1 MRDLIS
7 AIGGAVKSLSNAT
20 QSGRPPVPYS
30 TDRGGLFDNND
41 VGVIGERAYDAYG
54 SVSTLFAIVSML
66 GSAFSSTQ
74 WGLYKKGPM
83 RDQARRKEIVNH
95 PIIDLWN
102 KPNPFY
108 TGRFFRMTVQQH
120 IDLVGEGV
128 ILLSTFAGIPY
139 EMWPVRPDRIKPV
152 KDPNQFLLGYIYCSE
167 DGEEVPLDKENV
179 IHIKLPNPA
188 DPFRGLG
195 PVQSALM
202 DLDSAKFSAQWNRNF
217 FINGARPGGIIE
229 VDHRMNDD
237 EWYEFTSR
245 WRSQHQG
252 VANAH
257 RVAVLENAKWHDVN
271 FSMTDMQFVELR
283 TLSREMIREAYAF
296 PKPMLGAVDD
306 VNRANAAVG
315 ERVFGRWQ
323 IVPRCD
329 LWKDIINF
337 KLIPRFTGGE
347 KLELDYVNP
356 VPIDHETE
364 NADRTSK
371 STSASVLAKTGWHPD
386 DVLEAVGLPPMRWV
400 GPVTPQ
406 QVTVTGTPQETAETE
421 EEQNLTRYGR
431 ALSTL
436 DSAELEKLER
446 IAIENA
452 QRILNRKPIEVAD
465 HPYDN
470 GQRYLA
476 VRGG

>member
-1 MRDLIS
+1 LQDLLS
-7 AIGGAVKSLSNAT
+7 ALAGVVRNAR
-20 QSGRPPVPYS
+20 SGSKTDRPPVPYS
-30 TDRGGLFDNND
+30 TDRGGLFGNSDSE
-41 VGVIGERAYDAYG
+41 VIGDRAYDAYG
-54 SVSTLFAIVSML
+54 SVSTLFAIVSLL
-66 GSAFSSTQ
+66 GSAFSSTE
-74 WGLYKKGPM
+74 WGLYRKGPK
-83 RDQARRKEIVNH
+83 RDKARRKEIMAH

-102 KPNPFY
+102 NPNPFY
-108 TGRFFRMTVQQH
+108 TGRFFRMTVQQY

-128 ILLSTFAGIPY
+128 ILLSTFGGIPY
-139 EMWPVRPDRIKPV
+139 HMWCVRPDRIKPV
-152 KDPNQFLLGYIYCSE
+152 KDAKEYLLGYIYTSE
-167 DGEEVPLDKENV
+167 DGEEVPLDLENV
-179 IHIKLPNPA
+179 IHIKMPNPK

-202 DLDSAKFSAQWNRNF
+202 DLDAAKYSAQWNRNF

-229 VDHRMNDD
+229 VDHRMGD
-237 EWYEFTSR
+237 EEWLQFTQR

-283 TLSREMIREAYAF
+283 TLSREMIREAFAF
-296 PKPMLGAVDD
+296 PKPMLGSVDD

-329 LWKDIINF
+329 LWKDILNF
-337 KLIPRFTGGE
+337 QLIRRFTGGE
-347 KLELDYVNP
+347 KLELDYINP

-364 NADRTSK
+364 NATRTSK
-371 STSASVLAKTGWHPD
+371 VNGAALLAKTGWNPD
-386 DVLEAVGLPPMRWV
+386 DALEAMELPPMRWV
-400 GPVTPQ
+400 GPAQPQ
-406 QVTVTGTPQETAETE
+406 RVTVTGEPRETTEAE
-421 EEQNLTRYGR
+421 QADNLSRYGQ
-431 ALSTL
+431 AFASM
-436 DSAELEKLER
+436 DHVELERLER
-446 IAIENA
+446 IAIDNA
-452 QRILNRKPIEVAD
+452 QRALRNKPIEIAD

-476 VRGG
+476 VRGD

>member
-1 MRDLIS
+1 MQDLIS
-7 AIGGAVKSLSNAT
+7 ALAGTMRRVTNARQQT
-20 QSGRPPVPYS
+20 GMPPVPYS
-30 TDRGGLFDNND
+30 SDRGGLFANND
-41 VGVIGERAYDAYG
+41 EVIGERAYDAYG

-66 GSAFSSTQ
+66 GSAFASTE
-74 WGLYKKGPM
+74 WGLYRKGPK
-83 RDQARRKEIVNH
+83 RDKARRKEILDH
-95 PIIDLWN
+95 PIISLWN

-128 ILLSTFAGIPY
+128 IILSTFGGIPY

-152 KDPNQFLLGYIYCSE
+152 KNARKFLLGYIYTSE
-167 DGEEVPLDKENV
+167 DGEEVPLPRENV

-202 DLDSAKFSAQWNRNF
+202 DLDAAKYSAQWNRNF

-229 VDHRMNDD
+229 VDHRMSD
-237 EWYEFTSR
+237 EEWNTFTAR

-257 RVAVLENAKWHDVN
+257 RVAVLENAKWHDVK

-283 TLSREMIREAYAF
+283 TLSREMIREAFAF
-296 PKPMLGAVDD
+296 PKPMLGSVDD
-306 VNRANAAVG
+306 VNRANSLVG

-337 KLIPRFTGGE
+337 NLVPRFTGTE

-356 VPIDHETE
+356 VPVDHEAE
-364 NADRTSK
+364 NAERNSKTS
-371 STSASVLAKTGWHPD
+371 SAANLVKVGYHPD
-386 DVLEAVGLPPMRWV
+386 DAAEACGLPPMRWV
-400 GPVTPQ
+400 GIPKGANQ
-406 QVTVTGTPQETAETE
+406 GRDAEGEDNRETE
-421 EEQNLTRYGR
+421 EMEEEKNIIKPYRRAKSYLDLAPYEPVNEFAYNLWEGGNHE
-431 ALSTL
+431 STL
-436 DSAELEKLER
+436 T
-446 IAIENA
+446 NA
-452 QRILNRKPIEVAD
+452 F
-465 HPYDN
+465 
-470 GQRYLA
+470 
-476 VRGG
+476 

>member
-7 AIGGAVKSLSNAT
+7 AIGGAVKSLTNAT
-20 QSGRPPVPYS
+20 QSGRPPVPFS
-30 TDRGGLFDNND
+30 SDRGGLFGND
-41 VGVIGERAYDAYG
+41 DAGVIGERAYDAYG

-66 GSAFSSTQ
+66 GSAFASTQ
-74 WGLYKKGPM
+74 WGLYKKGPK
-83 RDQARRKEIVNH
+83 RDQARRKEVLNH

-102 KPNPFY
+102 NPNPFY

-139 EMWPVRPDRIKPV
+139 EMWAVRPDRIKPV
-152 KDPNQFLLGYIYCSE
+152 KDPNAFLLGYIYCGE
-167 DGEEVPLDKENV
+167 DGEEVPLEIENV
-179 IHIKLPNPA
+179 IHIKMPNPA

-195 PVQSALM
+195 AVQSALM
-202 DLDSAKFSAQWNRNF
+202 DIDSAMYSAQWNRNF

-229 VDHRMNDD
+229 VDHRMNDE
-237 EWYEFTSR
+237 EWLQFTQR

-283 TLSREMIREAYAF
+283 ELSREMIREAFAF
-296 PKPMLGAVDD
+296 PKPMLGSVDD

-364 NADRTSK
+364 NATRTSK
-371 STSASVLAKTGWHPD
+371 VNGAVGLAKAGWSPD
-386 DVLEAVGLPPMRWV
+386 DALEAMELPPMRWV
-400 GPVTPQ
+400 GPPQPQ
-406 QVTVTGTPQETAETE
+406 QVTVTGAPQEPTPE
-421 EEQNLTRYGR
+421 EENLTRYG
-431 ALSTL
+431 AAFATL
-436 DSAELEKLER
+436 DNVELEKLER
-446 IAIENA
+446 KAIENA
-452 QRILNRKPIEVAD
+452 QRILSRKPIALAD

>member
-1 MRDLIS
+1 MEDLITKLANS
-7 AIGGAVKSLSNAT
+7 FKRVSNVQRT
-20 QSGRPPVPYS
+20 SGPPIPFS
-30 TDRGGLFDNND
+30 NDRGGMFASNEEI
-41 VGVIGERAYDAYG
+41 IGDRAYDAYG

-66 GSAFSSTQ
+66 GNAFASTE
-74 WGLYKKGPM
+74 WGLYKKGPK
-83 RDQARRKEIVNH
+83 RDKTRRKEIIDH
-95 PIIDLWN
+95 PILTLWN
-102 KPNPFY
+102 RPNPFY
-108 TGRFFRMTVQQH
+108 TGRYFRMTVQQY

-139 EMWPVRPDRIKPV
+139 HMWCVRPDRIKPV
-152 KDPNQFLLGYIYCSE
+152 KDAKEYLLGYIYKGP
-167 DGEEVPLDKENV
+167 DGEEVPLERENV
-179 IHIKLPNPA
+179 IHIKMPNPS

-202 DLDSAKFSAQWNRNF
+202 DLDAAKYSAQWNRNF

-229 VDHRMNDD
+229 VDHRMGD
-237 EWYEFTSR
+237 EEWTQFTSR

-283 TLSREMIREAYAF
+283 TLSREMIREAFAF

-329 LWKDIINF
+329 LWKDILNF
-337 KLIPRFTGGE
+337 ELITRFTGAE
-347 KLELDYVNP
+347 KFELDYTNP

-364 NADRTSK
+364 NATRDSK
-371 STSASVLAKTGWHPD
+371 TKGAVALANAGWHPD
-386 DVLEAVGLPPMRWV
+386 DALEAMELPPMRWV
-400 GPVTPQ
+400 GPPKAQ
-406 QVTVTGTPQETAETE
+406 QVTVTGTPQEPS
-421 EEQNLTRYGR
+421 EQEQSDNLGRYGQ
-431 ALSTL
+431 AYASM
-436 DSAELEKLER
+436 DNVELERLER
-446 IAIENA
+446 LAIDNA
-452 QRILNRKPIEVAD
+452 QRILRARESIKLVE
-465 HPYDN
+465 HPYTN
-470 GQRYLA
+470 GNLL

>member
-1 MRDLIS
+1 MEDLVS
-7 AIGGAVKSLSNAT
+7 KVARVATRLLSNRT
-20 QSGRPPVPYS
+20 MGKPPVPYS
-30 TDRGGLFDNND
+30 SDRGGLFSAADSE
-41 VGVIGERAYDAYG
+41 VIGDRAYEAYG

-66 GSAFSSTQ
+66 GSAFGSTD
-74 WGLYKKGPM
+74 WGLFRKGPM
-83 RDQARRKEIVNH
+83 RDQDRRKQILNH
-95 PIIDLWN
+95 PLIDLWDN
-102 KPNPFY
+102 PNPFY

-128 ILLSTFAGIPY
+128 ILLCTYGNLPY

-152 KDPNQFLLGYIYCSE
+152 KDPNAFLLGYIYTSP
-167 DGEEVPLDKENV
+167 DGEEVPLPLENV
-179 IHIKLPNPA
+179 IHIKMPNPS

-202 DLDSAKFSAQWNRNF
+202 DIDSAKYSAEWNRNF

-229 VDHRMNDD
+229 VDHRMGDD
-237 EWYEFTSR
+237 EWKQFISR

-257 RVAVLENAKWHDVN
+257 RVAVLENAKWVDVN

-283 TLSREMIREAYAF
+283 TLSREMIREAFAF

-329 LWKDIINF
+329 LWKDVVNQRLVPLF
-337 KLIPRFTGGE
+337 QNGRT
-347 KLELDYVNP
+347 LELDYTNP
-356 VPIDHETE
+356 VPIDTAEE
-364 NADRTSK
+364 DAQRNSK
-371 STSASVLAKTGWHPD
+371 SASARNLVLSGYHPD
-386 DVLEAVGLPPMRWV
+386 DVAEAMGLPPMRWV
-400 GPVTPQ
+400 GIPAPGGGPALTEAE
-406 QVTVTGTPQETAETE
+406 QE
-421 EEQNLTRYGR
+421 
-431 ALSTL
+431 
-436 DSAELEKLER
+436 D
-446 IAIENA
+446 A
-452 QRILNRKPIEVAD
+452 QREMEEANVFRAVRARVLDALPYVPRPLDIAD

-470 GQRYLA
+470 GTQYL
-476 VRGG
+476 VDSLGGSE